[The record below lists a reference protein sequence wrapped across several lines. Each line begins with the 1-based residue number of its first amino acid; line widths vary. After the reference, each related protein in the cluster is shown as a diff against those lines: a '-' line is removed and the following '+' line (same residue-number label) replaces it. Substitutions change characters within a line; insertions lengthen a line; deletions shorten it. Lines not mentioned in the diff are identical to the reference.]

1 MHDLVI
7 NGGLIIDGT
16 GAPAQAGDIA
26 IDQGV
31 ISQVGGKAGPARR
44 TLDAQGAMVTPG
56 WMSGLPALPIAAIM
70 PSLMA
75 TSALTMP
82 QWSTISALV
91 ITKSAASCTPGPLGT
106 WLWPMPS
113 RF

>member
-31 ISQVGGKAGPARR
+31 IS
-44 TLDAQGAMVTPG
+44 
-56 WMSGLPALPIAAIM
+56 
-70 PSLMA
+70 
-75 TSALTMP
+75 
-82 QWSTISALV
+82 
-91 ITKSAASCTPGPLGT
+91 
-106 WLWPMPS
+106 
-113 RF
+113 